1 MSKRLQVKLENVSF
15 RYPTMGSFWAKQE
28 QDVLHDL
35 SLEIY
40 AGDKLGIV
48 GLNGSGKSTL
58 LQILGG
64 IVSPSRGRVIRH
76 PGVST
81 SLLALGVGFSPD
93 LNGND
98 NAIMSAVL
106 QGVTEREARNLLPAI
121 QEFSELGDAMNK
133 PVRTYSSG
141 MRSRLAF
148 SVAIFIDVDV
158 LLIDE
163 VLAVG
168 DGHFRQRAK
177 ERLTEKMSGDQTV
190 VLVSHD
196 LGQVTKICT
205 KAAWLDNGKIE
216 AFGPV
221 DSILSS
227 FSADLKK
234 PHWQ

>member
-1 MSKRLQVKLENVSF
+1 M
-15 RYPTMGSFWAKQE
+15 
-28 QDVLHDL
+28 
-35 SLEIY
+35 
-40 AGDKLGIV
+40 
-48 GLNGSGKSTL
+48 
-58 LQILGG
+58 
-64 IVSPSRGRVIRH
+64 
-76 PGVST
+76 
-81 SLLALGVGFSPD
+81 
-93 LNGND
+93 
-98 NAIMSAVL
+98 
-106 QGVTEREARNLLPAI
+106 
-121 QEFSELGDAMNK
+121 
-133 PVRTYSSG
+133 
-141 MRSRLAF
+141 
-148 SVAIFIDVDV
+148 DV